1 MHMKDTRSELQ
12 QQARSR
18 RTITKGAVALA
29 VILVAAIL
37 CAFTLTQPGLPTRTF
52 ADDGTSTVAANDG
65 TAAQALP
72 SASTVSGTDFLA
84 ALDAYVATN
93 PAADEGD
100 YVEIDGN
107 TPSFTVDDA
116 TTDAFQSFSQLDW
129 LGRCGTAYACLGP
142 ETLPTDV
149 RGDISEIHPSG
160 WVQNFYD
167 FIEGESLYN
176 RSHLIA
182 HCLSGQNAN
191 ERNLITG
198 TRHLNAD
205 AMEPIEAMVLDY
217 IERTSNHVLYRVTPV
232 FERDELVARGVQIE
246 ALSMEDGGQGVSL
259 NVFLR
264 NIQPGVAIDYA
275 TGDNWAD
282 ETATNGSW
290 ADGTAAAGSWG
301 AGTGSTAAGGW
312 GTGSTAAGG
321 WGTPTAIAGASTLSP
336 ISIAAASDQA
346 ASSSSDTPATV
357 TYVVNKNTG
366 KFHYPS
372 CSSVSKIKAKNR
384 MDSDQT
390 RDELIAQGYVPCKN
404 CNP

>member
-1 MHMKDTRSELQ
+1 MHMTVTESESQQSTRGS
-12 QQARSR
+12 RS
-18 RTITKGAVALA
+18 IINGMAAFAVTF
-29 VILVAAIL
+29 VAAIL
-37 CAFTLTQPGLPTRTF
+37 FTFALAQPGISARAF
-52 ADDGTSTVAANDG
+52 ADDGAAATAATTG
-65 TAAQALP
+65 EETAAQALP

-84 ALDAYVATN
+84 ALDAYVAAN
-93 PAADEGD
+93 PATDAGD
-100 YVEIDGN
+100 YVEIDDN

-149 RGDISEIHPSG
+149 RGDISEVHPTG

-167 FIEGESLYN
+167 FIDGESLYN

-232 FERDELVARGVQIE
+232 FGGDELVARGVQIE

-301 AGTGSTAAGGW
+301 A

>member
-1 MHMKDTRSELQ
+1 MHMKDTRGEFQ
-12 QQARSR
+12 QQA
-18 RTITKGAVALA
+18 KGGCSIAKGVAALA
-29 VILVAAIL
+29 VTAIL
-37 CAFTLTQPGLPTRTF
+37 FAFTFAQPGLPTRTF
-52 ADDGTSTVAANDG
+52 ADDGTSAAA
-65 TAAQALP
+65 TASQGASASALP
-72 SASTVSGTDFLA
+72 SASTVSGTDFFT
-84 ALDAYVATN
+84 ALDAYVASN

-100 YVEIDGN
+100 YVEIDNN

-116 TTDAFQSFSQLDW
+116 TTDAFQSFSPLDW

-182 HCLSGQNAN
+182 HCLSGQDAN

-198 TRHLNAD
+198 TRHFNAD
-205 AMEPIEAMVLDY
+205 VMEPIEAMVLDY
-217 IERTSNHVLYRVTPV
+217 IERTGNHVLYRVTPV
-232 FERDELVARGVQIE
+232 FEGDELVARGVQIE

-275 TGDNWAD
+275 TGNNWAD
-282 ETATNGSW
+282 ETAT
-290 ADGTAAAGSWG
+290 
-301 AGTGSTAAGGW
+301 AGGW
-312 GTGSTAAGG
+312 S
-321 WGTPTAIAGASTLSP
+321 AS
-336 ISIAAASDQA
+336 A
-346 ASSSSDTPATV
+346 ASSSLSTSATAGAAPLAPISAAATTSQADDASTGTPVTV

-372 CSSVSKIKAKNR
+372 CSSVPKIKAKNR
-384 MDSDQT
+384 MDSNQT
-390 RDELIAQGYVPCKN
+390 RDELIAQGYIPCKN

>member
-1 MHMKDTRSELQ
+1 MHMKDTRSDLQ
-12 QQARSR
+12 QQARGR
-18 RTITKGAVALA
+18 RSITKGAVALA

-52 ADDGTSTVAANDG
+52 ADDGTSTAAANDG
-65 TAAQALP
+65 TAAHALP
-72 SASTVSGTDFLA
+72 SASTVSGTDFLT
-84 ALDAYVATN
+84 ALDAYVAAN
-93 PAADEGD
+93 PTADEGD
-100 YVEIDGN
+100 YVEIDDN

-116 TTDAFQSFSQLDW
+116 TTDAFQSYSQLDW

-182 HCLSGQNAN
+182 HCLSGQDAN

-198 TRHLNAD
+198 TRHFNAD
-205 AMEPIEAMVLDY
+205 VMEPIEAMVLDY
-217 IERTSNHVLYRVTPV
+217 IERTGNHVLYRVTPV
-232 FERDELVARGVQIE
+232 FEDDELVARGVQIE

-275 TGDNWAD
+275 TGNNWAD
-282 ETATNGSW
+282 EAATADSW
-290 ADGTAAAGSWG
+290 STSAATSNLSASASAGTAPLA
-301 AGTGSTAAGGW
+301 
-312 GTGSTAAGG
+312 
-321 WGTPTAIAGASTLSP
+321 P
-336 ISIAAASDQA
+336 ISAAATTSQA
-346 ASSSSDTPATV
+346 DDTSTDTPATV

>member
-1 MHMKDTRSELQ
+1 MHTNVTESESRQYARNSRSIISGP
-12 QQARSR
+12 AAF
-18 RTITKGAVALA
+18 AVTFVAAVLFTFALA
-29 VILVAAIL
+29 
-37 CAFTLTQPGLPTRTF
+37 QPGLSARAF
-52 ADDGTSTVAANDG
+52 ADDGTAATTTVGEGAAAG
-65 TAAQALP
+65 TLP
-72 SASTVSGTDFLA
+72 SASTVSGTDFLT
-84 ALDAYVATN
+84 ALDAYVAAN
-93 PAADEGD
+93 PTADEGD
-100 YVEIDGN
+100 YVEIDDN
-107 TPSFTVDDA
+107 TPSFTVDDV
-116 TTDAFQSFSQLDW
+116 TTDAFQSYSQLDW

-149 RGDISEIHPSG
+149 RGDISEVHPSG

-167 FIEGESLYN
+167 FIDGESLYN

-198 TRHLNAD
+198 TRHFNAD
-205 AMEPIEAMVLDY
+205 IMEPIEAMALDY
-217 IERTSNHVLYRVTPV
+217 IEQTGNHVLYRVTPV
-232 FERDELVARGVQIE
+232 FKGDELVARGVQIE

-282 ETATNGSW
+282 ETAT
-290 ADGTAAAGSWG
+290 AGSWS
-301 AGTGSTAAGGW
+301 ASAATSSLSTSAAAVAAAPAPISTAA
-312 GTGSTAAGG
+312 TTNQADDTST
-321 WGTPTAIAGASTLSP
+321 
-336 ISIAAASDQA
+336 
-346 ASSSSDTPATV
+346 DTPATV

-372 CSSVSKIKAKNR
+372 CSSVPKIRAKNR
-384 MDSDQT
+384 MDSNQT

>member
-1 MHMKDTRSELQ
+1 MHMKDTRGEFQ
-12 QQARSR
+12 QQA
-18 RTITKGAVALA
+18 KGGCSIAKGVAALA
-29 VILVAAIL
+29 VILVTAIL
-37 CAFTLTQPGLPTRTF
+37 FAFTFAQPGLPTRTF
-52 ADDGTSTVAANDG
+52 ADDGTSAAAANDG
-65 TAAQALP
+65 TAAQTLP

-84 ALDAYVATN
+84 ALDAYVAAN

-107 TPSFTVDDA
+107 TPSFTADDA

-129 LGRCGTAYACLGP
+129 LGRCGTAYACLGS

-182 HCLSGQNAN
+182 HCLSGQDAN
-191 ERNLITG
+191 EQNLITG
-198 TRHLNAD
+198 TRHFNAD
-205 AMEPIEAMVLDY
+205 VMEPIEAMVLDY
-217 IERTSNHVLYRVTPV
+217 IERTGNHVLYRVTPV
-232 FERDELVARGVQIE
+232 FEGDELVARGVQME

-275 TGDNWAD
+275 TGNNWAD
-282 ETATNGSW
+282 ETAT
-290 ADGTAAAGSWG
+290 AGSWSSSATSSGLSASASTG
-301 AGTGSTAAGGW
+301 AAPLAPISAAATTSQADDAST
-312 GTGSTAAGG
+312 
-321 WGTPTAIAGASTLSP
+321 GTPT
-336 ISIAAASDQA
+336 
-346 ASSSSDTPATV
+346 TV

-372 CSSVSKIKAKNR
+372 CSSVPKIKAKNR
-384 MDSDQT
+384 MDSNQT

>member
-1 MHMKDTRSELQ
+1 MKDLQ
-12 QQARSR
+12 NNSSAQATHAHS
-18 RTITKGAVALA
+18 TASGLAALA
-29 VILVAAIL
+29 AALVAIVLAVF
-37 CAFTLTQPGLPTRTF
+37 AVSQPGVPTRAC
-52 ADDGTSTVAANDG
+52 ADTTASVSEAA
-65 TAAQALP
+65 TAQALP

-84 ALDAYVATN
+84 ALDAYVAAN
-93 PAADEGD
+93 PATDSGD
-100 YVEIDGN
+100 YVEIDNN
-107 TPSFTVDDA
+107 TPSFTTDDA
-116 TTDAFQSFSQLDW
+116 TTEAFQSFSQLDR

-142 ETLPTDV
+142 ETLPTDA
-149 RGDISEIHPSG
+149 RGDISEVHPSG

-167 FIEGESLYN
+167 FIEDESLYN

-198 TRHLNAD
+198 TRHFNAD
-205 AMEPIEAMVLDY
+205 VMEPIEAMVLNY
-217 IERTSNHVLYRVTPV
+217 IEQTGSHVLYRVTPV
-232 FERDELVARGVQIE
+232 FEGDELVARGVQIE

-275 TGDNWAD
+275 TGN
-282 ETATNGSW
+282 NW
-290 ADGTAAAGSWG
+290 ADGTAATGSRN
-301 AGTGSTAAGGW
+301 ASTAAVGW
-312 GTGSTAAGG
+312 STGSA
-321 WGTPTAIAGASTLSP
+321 PAGAAPLAP
-336 ISIAAASDQA
+336 ISAAVASDGGADNA
-346 ASSSSDTPATV
+346 ADTPSTV

-372 CSSVSKIKAKNR
+372 CSSVPKIKAKNR

>member
-1 MHMKDTRSELQ
+1 MHMNVTESESQQHERDSRSIMNGL
-12 QQARSR
+12 AAF
-18 RTITKGAVALA
+18 AVALA
-29 VILVAAIL
+29 AAIL
-37 CAFTLTQPGLPTRTF
+37 FAFAVAQPSLPARAF
-52 ADDGTSTVAANDG
+52 ADDGAAT
-65 TAAQALP
+65 TATTGEGAAAETLP
-72 SASTVSGTDFLA
+72 SASTVSGADFLA
-84 ALDAYVATN
+84 ALDAYIAAN
-93 PAADEGD
+93 PATDAGD

-116 TTDAFQSFSQLDW
+116 TTDAFQSFSPLDW

-149 RGDISEIHPSG
+149 RCDISEIHPSG

-182 HCLSGQNAN
+182 HCLSGQDAN
-191 ERNLITG
+191 EQNLITG
-198 TRHLNAD
+198 TRHFNAD
-205 AMEPIEAMVLDY
+205 VMEPIEAMVLDY
-217 IERTSNHVLYRVTPV
+217 IERTGNHVLYRVTPV
-232 FERDELVARGVQIE
+232 FEGDELVARGVQIE

-275 TGDNWAD
+275 TGNNWAD
-282 ETATNGSW
+282 EAATADSW
-290 ADGTAAAGSWG
+290 STSAATSNLSASASAGTAPLAPI
-301 AGTGSTAAGGW
+301 STAA
-312 GTGSTAAGG
+312 TTNQADD
-321 WGTPTAIAGASTLSP
+321 AST
-336 ISIAAASDQA
+336 
-346 ASSSSDTPATV
+346 DTPAAV

-372 CSSVSKIKAKNR
+372 CSSVPKIKAKNR
-384 MDSDQT
+384 MDSNQT

>member
-12 QQARSR
+12 QQARGR
-18 RTITKGAVALA
+18 RSITKGAVALA
-29 VILVAAIL
+29 VILAAAIL
-37 CAFTLTQPGLPTRTF
+37 FAFALAQPGLPTRTF
-52 ADDGTSTVAANDG
+52 ADDGTSTVAANNG
-65 TAAQALP
+65 TVAQALP

-100 YVEIDGN
+100 YVEIDDN

-116 TTDAFQSFSQLDW
+116 TTDAFQSFSPLDW

-142 ETLPTDV
+142 ETLPTDA

-167 FIEGESLYN
+167 FIEDESLYN

-182 HCLSGQNAN
+182 HCLSGQDAN
-191 ERNLITG
+191 EQNLITG
-198 TRHLNAD
+198 TRHFNAD
-205 AMEPIEAMVLDY
+205 VMEPIEAMVLDY
-217 IERTSNHVLYRVTPV
+217 IERTGNHVLYRVTPV
-232 FERDELVARGVQIE
+232 FEGDELVARGVQIE

-275 TGDNWAD
+275 TGNNWAD
-282 ETATNGSW
+282 EAATADSW
-290 ADGTAAAGSWG
+290 STSAATSNLSASASAGTAPLA
-301 AGTGSTAAGGW
+301 
-312 GTGSTAAGG
+312 
-321 WGTPTAIAGASTLSP
+321 P
-336 ISIAAASDQA
+336 ISAAATTSQA
-346 ASSSSDTPATV
+346 DDTSTDTPATV

-372 CSSVSKIKAKNR
+372 CSSVPKIKAKNR
-384 MDSDQT
+384 MDSNQT

>member
-1 MHMKDTRSELQ
+1 MHMKVTESESQQSTRGS
-12 QQARSR
+12 RS
-18 RTITKGAVALA
+18 IINGPAAFAVTF
-29 VILVAAIL
+29 VAAIL
-37 CAFTLTQPGLPTRTF
+37 LAFALAQPSLPARAF
-52 ADDGTSTVAANDG
+52 ADDEATAATTGEEVAAG
-65 TAAQALP
+65 TLP
-72 SASTVSGTDFLA
+72 SASTVSGADFLT
-84 ALDAYVATN
+84 ALDAYVAAN
-93 PAADEGD
+93 PAADAGD

-116 TTDAFQSFSQLDW
+116 TTDAFQSFSQLDR

-142 ETLPTDV
+142 ETLPTDA
-149 RGDISEIHPSG
+149 RGDISEIRPSG

-198 TRHLNAD
+198 TRHFNAD
-205 AMEPIEAMVLDY
+205 VMEPIEAMVLDY
-217 IERTSNHVLYRVTPV
+217 IEQTGNHVLYRVTPV
-232 FERDELVARGVQIE
+232 FEGDELVARGVQIE

-282 ETATNGSW
+282 ETAT
-290 ADGTAAAGSWG
+290 AGSWS
-301 AGTGSTAAGGW
+301 ASAATSSLSTSAAAVAAAPAPISTAA
-312 GTGSTAAGG
+312 TTNQADDTST
-321 WGTPTAIAGASTLSP
+321 
-336 ISIAAASDQA
+336 
-346 ASSSSDTPATV
+346 DTPATV

-372 CSSVSKIKAKNR
+372 CPSVSKIKAKNR

>member
-1 MHMKDTRSELQ
+1 MHMKVTESKSQ
-12 QQARSR
+12 QPARARCSIINGP
-18 RTITKGAVALA
+18 TAYVVAFVVAILFAFALA
-29 VILVAAIL
+29 
-37 CAFTLTQPGLPTRTF
+37 QPGLPTRTF
-52 ADDGTSTVAANDG
+52 ADDGTSAAA
-65 TAAQALP
+65 TASQGADADTLP

-84 ALDAYVATN
+84 ALDVYVASN

-100 YVEIDGN
+100 YVEIDDN
-107 TPSFTVDDA
+107 VPSFTVDDA

-142 ETLPTDV
+142 ETLPTDA

-182 HCLSGQNAN
+182 HCLSGQDAN
-191 ERNLITG
+191 EQNLITG
-198 TRHLNAD
+198 TRHFNAD
-205 AMEPIEAMVLDY
+205 VMEPIEAMVLNY
-217 IERTSNHVLYRVTPV
+217 IEQTGNHVLYRVTPV
-232 FERDELVARGVQIE
+232 FEGNELVARGVQME

-275 TGDNWAD
+275 TGNNWAD
-282 ETATNGSW
+282 ESATAGSRSSS
-290 ADGTAAAGSWG
+290 ATSSGLSVSAAAG
-301 AGTGSTAAGGW
+301 AAPLAPI
-312 GTGSTAAGG
+312 SAAA
-321 WGTPTAIAGASTLSP
+321 TTSQADDAST
-336 ISIAAASDQA
+336 
-346 ASSSSDTPATV
+346 DTPATV

-372 CSSVSKIKAKNR
+372 CSSVPKIKAKNR
-384 MDSDQT
+384 MDSNQT

>member
-1 MHMKDTRSELQ
+1 MTVTESESQ
-12 QQARSR
+12 QSERGSR
-18 RTITKGAVALA
+18 PITNGAIALA
-29 VILVAAIL
+29 IILVAAIL
-37 CAFTLTQPGLPTRTF
+37 VTFAFAQSSLSAKTF
-52 ADDGTSTVAANDG
+52 ADDETAVAATSVSEKT
-65 TAAQALP
+65 TAPTPP
-72 SASTVSGTDFLA
+72 SASTVSGADFLA
-84 ALDAYVATN
+84 ALDAYVAAN
-93 PAADEGD
+93 PTADEGD

-116 TTDAFQSFSQLDW
+116 TTDAFQSFSRLDW
-129 LGRCGTAYACLGP
+129 LGRCGTAYACLGL

-182 HCLSGQNAN
+182 HCLSGQDAN

-198 TRHLNAD
+198 TRHFNAD
-205 AMEPIEAMVLDY
+205 VMEPIEAMVLNY
-217 IERTSNHVLYRVTPV
+217 IEQTGNHVLYRVTPV
-232 FERDELVARGVQIE
+232 FEGDELVARGVQIE

-275 TGDNWAD
+275 TGNNWAD
-282 ETATNGSW
+282 EAATGS
-290 ADGTAAAGSWG
+290 GL
-301 AGTGSTAAGGW
+301 GTGSTAAGGW
-312 GTGSTAAGG
+312 SATA
-321 WGTPTAIAGASTLSP
+321 TVGASTLSP

-346 ASSSSDTPATV
+346 VTSSNDTPATV

-372 CSSVSKIKAKNR
+372 CSSVPKIKAKNR
-384 MDSDQT
+384 MDSNQT

>member
-1 MHMKDTRSELQ
+1 MHMKDTRSDLQ
-12 QQARSR
+12 QQARGR
-18 RTITKGAVALA
+18 RSITKGAVALA

-52 ADDGTSTVAANDG
+52 ADDGTSTAAANDG
-65 TAAQALP
+65 TAAHALP
-72 SASTVSGTDFLA
+72 SASTVSGTDFLT
-84 ALDAYVATN
+84 ALDAYVAAN
-93 PAADEGD
+93 PTADEGD
-100 YVEIDGN
+100 YVDIDDN

-116 TTDAFQSFSQLDW
+116 TTDAFQSYSQLDW

-182 HCLSGQNAN
+182 HCLSGQDAN
-191 ERNLITG
+191 EQNLITG
-198 TRHLNAD
+198 TRHFNAD
-205 AMEPIEAMVLDY
+205 VMEPIEAMVLDY
-217 IERTSNHVLYRVTPV
+217 IERTGNHVLYRVTPV
-232 FERDELVARGVQIE
+232 FEDDELVARGVQIE

-275 TGDNWAD
+275 TGNNWAD
-282 ETATNGSW
+282 EAATADSW
-290 ADGTAAAGSWG
+290 STSAATSNLSASASAGTAPLA
-301 AGTGSTAAGGW
+301 
-312 GTGSTAAGG
+312 
-321 WGTPTAIAGASTLSP
+321 P
-336 ISIAAASDQA
+336 ISAAATTSQA
-346 ASSSSDTPATV
+346 DDTSTDTPATV

-372 CSSVSKIKAKNR
+372 CSSVPKIKAKNR
-384 MDSDQT
+384 MDSNQT

>member
-1 MHMKDTRSELQ
+1 MHMKVTESESQQSTRGS
-12 QQARSR
+12 RS
-18 RTITKGAVALA
+18 IINGPAAFAVTF
-29 VILVAAIL
+29 VAAIL
-37 CAFTLTQPGLPTRTF
+37 FTLALAQPSLPARAF
-52 ADDGTSTVAANDG
+52 VDDEA
-65 TAAQALP
+65 TAATTSEEAVAGALP
-72 SASTVSGTDFLA
+72 SASTVSGADFLA
-84 ALDAYVATN
+84 ALDAYVAAN
-93 PAADEGD
+93 PATDAGD

-107 TPSFTVDDA
+107 TPSFTADDA

-149 RGDISEIHPSG
+149 RGDISEVHPTG

-167 FIEGESLYN
+167 FIDGESLYN

-198 TRHLNAD
+198 TRHFNAD
-205 AMEPIEAMVLDY
+205 VMEPIESMVLNY
-217 IERTSNHVLYRVTPV
+217 IEQTGNHVLYLVTPV
-232 FERDELVARGVQIE
+232 FEGNELVARGVQIE

>member
-1 MHMKDTRSELQ
+1 MHMTVTESESQ
-12 QQARSR
+12 QSERGSR
-18 RTITKGAVALA
+18 PITNGAIALA
-29 VILVAAIL
+29 IILVAAIL
-37 CAFTLTQPGLPTRTF
+37 VTFAFAQSSLSAKTF
-52 ADDGTSTVAANDG
+52 ADDGTAVAATSVSEKT
-65 TAAQALP
+65 TAPTPP

-84 ALDAYVATN
+84 ALDAYVAAN
-93 PAADEGD
+93 PTVDEGD
-100 YVEIDGN
+100 YVEIDNN

-116 TTDAFQSFSQLDW
+116 TTDAFQSFSRLDW

-142 ETLPTDV
+142 ETLPTDM

-182 HCLSGQNAN
+182 HCLSGQDAN

-198 TRHLNAD
+198 TRHFNAD
-205 AMEPIEAMVLDY
+205 VMEPIEAMVLDY
-217 IERTSNHVLYRVTPV
+217 IERTGNHVLYRVTPV
-232 FERDELVARGVQIE
+232 FEGDELVARGVQME

-275 TGDNWAD
+275 TGNNWAD
-282 ETATNGSW
+282 EAATAGSW
-290 ADGTAAAGSWG
+290 SASAATSSPSTSAAAG
-301 AGTGSTAAGGW
+301 AAPLA
-312 GTGSTAAGG
+312 TISAAA
-321 WGTPTAIAGASTLSP
+321 TTSQADDAST
-336 ISIAAASDQA
+336 
-346 ASSSSDTPATV
+346 DTPATV

-372 CSSVSKIKAKNR
+372 CSSVPKIKAKNR
-384 MDSDQT
+384 MDSNQT

>member
-1 MHMKDTRSELQ
+1 MLMKDRTSESHPQ
-12 QQARSR
+12 AKDARS
-18 RTITKGAVALA
+18 IPGGAKA
-29 VILVAAIL
+29 LVAAL
-37 CAFTLTQPGLPTRTF
+37 VAAVLVAFAFAQTYLSARIF
-52 ADDGTSTVAANDG
+52 ADDGTSAAATASQGAAAN
-65 TAAQALP
+65 TLP
-72 SASTVSGTDFLA
+72 SASTVSGTDFLT
-84 ALDAYVATN
+84 ALDAYVAAN
-93 PAADEGD
+93 PTVDEGD

-116 TTDAFQSFSQLDW
+116 TTDAFQSFSQLDR

-182 HCLSGQNAN
+182 HCLSGQDAN

-198 TRHLNAD
+198 TRHFNAD
-205 AMEPIEAMVLDY
+205 VMEPIEAMVLDY
-217 IERTSNHVLYRVTPV
+217 IERTGNHVLYRVTPV
-232 FERDELVARGVQIE
+232 FEGDELVARGVQIE

-275 TGDNWAD
+275 TGNNWAD
-282 ETATNGSW
+282 EAAT
-290 ADGTAAAGSWG
+290 AGSWS
-301 AGTGSTAAGGW
+301 ASAA
-312 GTGSTAAGG
+312 T
-321 WGTPTAIAGASTLSP
+321 
-336 ISIAAASDQA
+336 
-346 ASSSSDTPATV
+346 SSSSTSASAGAAPLAHISAAATTSQADEASTDTPATV

-372 CSSVSKIKAKNR
+372 CSSVPKIKAKNR

>member
-1 MHMKDTRSELQ
+1 MKDLQ
-12 QQARSR
+12 NNSSAQATHAHS
-18 RTITKGAVALA
+18 TASGLTALA
-29 VILVAAIL
+29 AALVAIVLAVF
-37 CAFTLTQPGLPTRTF
+37 AVSQPSIPTRVCAGATAS
-52 ADDGTSTVAANDG
+52 ADEAT
-65 TAAQALP
+65 TAQVLP
-72 SASTVSGTDFLA
+72 SASTASGTDFLV
-84 ALDAYVATN
+84 ALDAYVAAN
-93 PAADEGD
+93 PTADEGD
-100 YVEIDGN
+100 YVEIDNN
-107 TPSFTVDDA
+107 TPSFTTDDA
-116 TTDAFQSFSQLDW
+116 TTEAFQSFSQLDR

-142 ETLPTDV
+142 ETLPTDA

-167 FIEGESLYN
+167 FIEDESLYN

-198 TRHLNAD
+198 TRHFNAD
-205 AMEPIEAMVLDY
+205 VMEPIEAMVLNY
-217 IERTSNHVLYRVTPV
+217 IEQTGNHVLYRVTPV
-232 FERDELVARGVQIE
+232 FKGDELVARGVQIE

-282 ETATNGSW
+282 GTATTDSW
-290 ADGTAAAGSWG
+290 NASTTAVGWS
-301 AGTGSTAAGGW
+301 TGSAPAGG
-312 GTGSTAAGG
+312 APLA
-321 WGTPTAIAGASTLSP
+321 P
-336 ISIAAASDQA
+336 ISAAVASDEGANDA
-346 ASSSSDTPATV
+346 ADTPSTV
-357 TYVVNKNTG
+357 TYVVNKNTD

-372 CSSVSKIKAKNR
+372 CSSVPKIKAKNR
-384 MDSDQT
+384 MDSDKT

>member
-1 MHMKDTRSELQ
+1 MHMKDTRGEFQ
-12 QQARSR
+12 QQA
-18 RTITKGAVALA
+18 KGGCSIAKGVAALA
-29 VILVAAIL
+29 VILVTAIL
-37 CAFTLTQPGLPTRTF
+37 FAFTFAQPGLPTRTF
-52 ADDGTSTVAANDG
+52 ADDGTSAAA
-65 TAAQALP
+65 TASQGASASALP
-72 SASTVSGTDFLA
+72 SASTVSGTDFFT
-84 ALDAYVATN
+84 ALGAYVASN

-100 YVEIDGN
+100 YVEIDNN

-116 TTDAFQSFSQLDW
+116 TTDAFQSFSPLDW

-149 RGDISEIHPSG
+149 RGEISEIHPSG

-182 HCLSGQNAN
+182 HCLSGQDAN
-191 ERNLITG
+191 EQNLITG
-198 TRHLNAD
+198 TRHFNAD
-205 AMEPIEAMVLDY
+205 VMEPIEAMVLDY
-217 IERTSNHVLYRVTPV
+217 IERTGNHVLYRVTPV
-232 FERDELVARGVQIE
+232 FEGDELVARGVQIE

-275 TGDNWAD
+275 TGNNWAD
-282 ETATNGSW
+282 EAATAGSW
-290 ADGTAAAGSWG
+290 SAPASTSSPSTSAAAGAVPLAPIS
-301 AGTGSTAAGGW
+301 AAA
-312 GTGSTAAGG
+312 TTSQADD
-321 WGTPTAIAGASTLSP
+321 ASTG
-336 ISIAAASDQA
+336 
-346 ASSSSDTPATV
+346 TPATV

-372 CSSVSKIKAKNR
+372 CSSVPKIKAKNR

>member
-12 QQARSR
+12 QQARGR
-18 RTITKGAVALA
+18 RSITKGAVALA
-29 VILVAAIL
+29 VILAAAIL
-37 CAFTLTQPGLPTRTF
+37 FAFALAQPGLPTRTF
-52 ADDGTSTVAANDG
+52 ADDGTSTVAANNG
-65 TAAQALP
+65 TVAQALP

-116 TTDAFQSFSQLDW
+116 TTDAFQSFSQLDR

-142 ETLPTDV
+142 ETLPTDA

-176 RSHLIA
+176 RSHLIT
-182 HCLSGQNAN
+182 HCLSGQDAN
-191 ERNLITG
+191 EQNLITG
-198 TRHLNAD
+198 TRHFNAD
-205 AMEPIEAMVLDY
+205 VMEPIEAMVLDY
-217 IERTSNHVLYRVTPV
+217 IERTGNHVLYRVTPV
-232 FERDELVARGVQIE
+232 FEGDELVARGVQIE

-275 TGDNWAD
+275 TGNNWAD
-282 ETATNGSW
+282 EAATADSW
-290 ADGTAAAGSWG
+290 STSAATSNLSASASAGTAPLA
-301 AGTGSTAAGGW
+301 
-312 GTGSTAAGG
+312 
-321 WGTPTAIAGASTLSP
+321 P
-336 ISIAAASDQA
+336 ISAAATTSQA
-346 ASSSSDTPATV
+346 DDTSTDTPATV

-372 CSSVSKIKAKNR
+372 CSSVPKIKAKNR
-384 MDSDQT
+384 MDSNQT

>member
-1 MHMKDTRSELQ
+1 MHMKVTENESQQSARGSRS
-12 QQARSR
+12 
-18 RTITKGAVALA
+18 IMKGMIALA
-29 VILVAAIL
+29 VILVAAVLFI
-37 CAFTLTQPGLPTRTF
+37 FTLARPGLSTRIF
-52 ADDGTSTVAANDG
+52 ADDETSAAT
-65 TAAQALP
+65 TASQGADASALP
-72 SASTVSGTDFLA
+72 SASTVSGTDFLV
-84 ALDAYVATN
+84 ALDAYVAAN
-93 PAADEGD
+93 PTADEGD
-100 YVEIDGN
+100 YVEINGN
-107 TPSFTVDDA
+107 TPSFTADGA
-116 TTDAFQSFSQLDW
+116 TTEAFQSFSQLDR

-142 ETLPTDV
+142 ETLPTDA

-167 FIEGESLYN
+167 FIEDESLYN

-198 TRHLNAD
+198 TRHFNAD
-205 AMEPIEAMVLDY
+205 VMEPIEAMVLNY
-217 IERTSNHVLYRVTPV
+217 IEQTGNHVLYRVTPV
-232 FERDELVARGVQIE
+232 FKGDELVARGVQIE

-264 NIQPGVAIDYA
+264 NIQPGVTIDYA

-282 ETATNGSW
+282 EAATDSGL
-290 ADGTAAAGSWG
+290 
-301 AGTGSTAAGGW
+301 GTGSTAADSRNASAAAGAAA
-312 GTGSTAAGG
+312 TGLSMPTAADAAAL
-321 WGTPTAIAGASTLSP
+321 PAISAASTD
-336 ISIAAASDQA
+336 DQSA
-346 ASSSSDTPATV
+346 DSQTDTPSTV

-372 CSSVSKIKAKNR
+372 CSSVPKIKAKNR

>member
-1 MHMKDTRSELQ
+1 MRIEDSENESYMQAKDTHS
-12 QQARSR
+12 
-18 RTITKGAVALA
+18 ITHGLAAFAVTLA
-29 VILVAAIL
+29 AAIL
-37 CAFTLTQPGLPTRTF
+37 FAFAVAQPSLPAKAF
-52 ADDGTSTVAANDG
+52 ADIE
-65 TAAQALP
+65 TAATTATTGEGAAAETLP
-72 SASTVSGTDFLA
+72 SASTLSGADFLA
-84 ALDAYVATN
+84 ALDTYVAAN
-93 PAADEGD
+93 PSADAGD

-107 TPSFTVDDA
+107 TPSFTAEDA

-142 ETLPTDV
+142 ETLPTDA
-149 RGDISEIHPSG
+149 RGGISEVHPSG

-167 FIEGESLYN
+167 FIDGESLYN

-198 TRHLNAD
+198 TRHFNAD
-205 AMEPIEAMVLDY
+205 VMEPIEAMVLDY
-217 IERTSNHVLYRVTPV
+217 IEQTSNHVLYRVTPV
-232 FERDELVARGVQIE
+232 FEGGELVARGVQIE

-282 ETATNGSW
+282 ETAT
-290 ADGTAAAGSWG
+290 AGSWS
-301 AGTGSTAAGGW
+301 ASAATSSLSTSAAAVAAAPAPISTAA
-312 GTGSTAAGG
+312 TTNQADDTST
-321 WGTPTAIAGASTLSP
+321 
-336 ISIAAASDQA
+336 
-346 ASSSSDTPATV
+346 DTPATV

-372 CSSVSKIKAKNR
+372 CSSVPKIKAKNR
-384 MDSDQT
+384 MDSNQT

>member
-1 MHMKDTRSELQ
+1 MKDLRNDSSA
-12 QQARSR
+12 QARRARS
-18 RTITKGAVALA
+18 TTGGLAALA
-29 VILVAAIL
+29 AALVAIVFAVFSI
-37 CAFTLTQPGLPTRTF
+37 AQPGMPTGECT
-52 ADDGTSTVAANDG
+52 GTTASANDG
-65 TAAQALP
+65 TAAQTLP

-84 ALDAYVATN
+84 ALDGYVAAN
-93 PAADEGD
+93 PMADEGD

-107 TPSFTVDDA
+107 IPSFTVDDA
-116 TTDAFQSFSQLDW
+116 TTDAFQSFSPLDW

-160 WVQNFYD
+160 WAQNFYD

-182 HCLSGQNAN
+182 HCLSGQDAN
-191 ERNLITG
+191 EQNLITG
-198 TRHLNAD
+198 TRHFNAD
-205 AMEPIEAMVLDY
+205 VMEPIEAMVLDY
-217 IERTSNHVLYRVTPV
+217 IERTGNHVLYRVTPV
-232 FERDELVARGVQIE
+232 FEGDELVARGVQME

-275 TGDNWAD
+275 TGNNWAD
-282 ETATNGSW
+282 EAAT
-290 ADGTAAAGSWG
+290 AGSWS
-301 AGTGSTAAGGW
+301 APASTSSP
-312 GTGSTAAGG
+312 STSA
-321 WGTPTAIAGASTLSP
+321 TAGAAPLAP
-336 ISIAAASDQA
+336 ISAAATTSQA
-346 ASSSSDTPATV
+346 DDASTDTPATV

-372 CSSVSKIKAKNR
+372 CSSVPKIKAKNR
-384 MDSDQT
+384 MDSNQT

>member
-1 MHMKDTRSELQ
+1 MHMTVTENESQQSE
-12 QQARSR
+12 RGSR
-18 RTITKGAVALA
+18 PITNGAIALA
-29 VILVAAIL
+29 IILVAAFL
-37 CAFTLTQPGLPTRTF
+37 VAFAFAQPSLSAKAF
-52 ADDGTSTVAANDG
+52 ADDGTAVAATSVSEET
-65 TAAQALP
+65 TAPALP

-84 ALDAYVATN
+84 ALDAYVAAN
-93 PAADEGD
+93 PMADAGD

-116 TTDAFQSFSQLDW
+116 TTDAFQSFSQLDR

-182 HCLSGQNAN
+182 HCLSGQDAN
-191 ERNLITG
+191 EQNLITG
-198 TRHLNAD
+198 THHFNAD
-205 AMEPIEAMVLDY
+205 VMEPIEAMVLNY
-217 IERTSNHVLYRVTPV
+217 IEQTGNHVLYRVTPV
-232 FERDELVARGVQIE
+232 FEGDELVARGVQIE

-275 TGDNWAD
+275 TGNNWAD
-282 ETATNGSW
+282 EAATAGSW
-290 ADGTAAAGSWG
+290 SASATASGWNTGSAAAG
-301 AGTGSTAAGGW
+301 AAPLVPI
-312 GTGSTAAGG
+312 SAAA
-321 WGTPTAIAGASTLSP
+321 TTSQADDAST
-336 ISIAAASDQA
+336 
-346 ASSSSDTPATV
+346 DTPATV

-372 CSSVSKIKAKNR
+372 CSSVPKIKAKNR
-384 MDSDQT
+384 MDSNQT

>member
-1 MHMKDTRSELQ
+1 MKDLRNDSSA
-12 QQARSR
+12 QARRARS
-18 RTITKGAVALA
+18 TTGGLAALA
-29 VILVAAIL
+29 AALVAIVFAVFSI
-37 CAFTLTQPGLPTRTF
+37 AQPGMPTGECTGTTAS
-52 ADDGTSTVAANDG
+52 ADEAT
-65 TAAQALP
+65 TAQTLP

-84 ALDAYVATN
+84 ALDAYVAAN
-93 PAADEGD
+93 PTADEGD
-100 YVEIDGN
+100 YVEIDDN

-149 RGDISEIHPSG
+149 RGDISEILPSG

-167 FIEGESLYN
+167 FIEGKSLYN

-182 HCLSGQNAN
+182 HCLSGQDAN

-198 TRHLNAD
+198 TRHFNAD
-205 AMEPIEAMVLDY
+205 VMEPIEAMVLDY
-217 IERTSNHVLYRVTPV
+217 IERTGNHVLYRVTPV
-232 FERDELVARGVQIE
+232 FEGDELVARGVQIE

-275 TGDNWAD
+275 TGNNWAD
-282 ETATNGSW
+282 EAAT
-290 ADGTAAAGSWG
+290 AGSWSASATASSPSTSTSTG
-301 AGTGSTAAGGW
+301 AAPLAPISAAATTSQADDAST
-312 GTGSTAAGG
+312 
-321 WGTPTAIAGASTLSP
+321 GTPT
-336 ISIAAASDQA
+336 
-346 ASSSSDTPATV
+346 TV

-372 CSSVSKIKAKNR
+372 CSSVPKIKAKNR
-384 MDSDQT
+384 MDSNQT

>member
-1 MHMKDTRSELQ
+1 MHMKVTESESQQSTRGS
-12 QQARSR
+12 RS
-18 RTITKGAVALA
+18 IINGPAAFAVTF
-29 VILVAAIL
+29 VAAIL
-37 CAFTLTQPGLPTRTF
+37 LAFALAQPSLPARAF
-52 ADDGTSTVAANDG
+52 ADDEATAATTGEEVAAG
-65 TAAQALP
+65 TLP
-72 SASTVSGTDFLA
+72 SASTVSGADFLT
-84 ALDAYVATN
+84 ALDAYVAAN
-93 PAADEGD
+93 PAADVGD

-107 TPSFTVDDA
+107 TPSFAADDA

-129 LGRCGTAYACLGP
+129 LGRCGAAYACLGP

-149 RGDISEIHPSG
+149 RGDISEVHPTG
-160 WVQNFYD
+160 WVQNFYG
-167 FIEGESLYN
+167 FIDGESLYN

-205 AMEPIEAMVLDY
+205 VMEPIEAMVLDY
-217 IERTSNHVLYRVTPV
+217 IEQTGNHVLYRVTPV
-232 FERDELVARGVQIE
+232 FEGDELVARGVQIE

-282 ETATNGSW
+282 EAATADSW
-290 ADGTAAAGSWG
+290 STSAATSNLSASASAGTAPLA
-301 AGTGSTAAGGW
+301 
-312 GTGSTAAGG
+312 
-321 WGTPTAIAGASTLSP
+321 P
-336 ISIAAASDQA
+336 ISAAATTSQA
-346 ASSSSDTPATV
+346 DDTSTDTPATV

-384 MDSDQT
+384 MDTDQT
-390 RDELIAQGYVPCKN
+390 RDELIAQGYAPCKN

>member
-1 MHMKDTRSELQ
+1 MHMKDTRSDLQ
-12 QQARSR
+12 QQARGR
-18 RTITKGAVALA
+18 RSITKGAVALA

-52 ADDGTSTVAANDG
+52 ADDGTSTAAANDG
-65 TAAQALP
+65 TAAHALP
-72 SASTVSGTDFLA
+72 SASTVSGTDFLT
-84 ALDAYVATN
+84 ALDAYVAAN
-93 PAADEGD
+93 PTADEGD
-100 YVEIDGN
+100 YVEIDDN

-116 TTDAFQSFSQLDW
+116 TTDAFQSYSQLDW

-182 HCLSGQNAN
+182 HCLSGQDAN

-198 TRHLNAD
+198 TRHFNAD
-205 AMEPIEAMVLDY
+205 VMEPIEAMVLDY
-217 IERTSNHVLYRVTPV
+217 IERTGNHVLYRVTPV
-232 FERDELVARGVQIE
+232 FEGDELVARGVQIE

-275 TGDNWAD
+275 TGNNWAD
-282 ETATNGSW
+282 EAATADSW
-290 ADGTAAAGSWG
+290 STSAATSNLSASASAGTAPLA
-301 AGTGSTAAGGW
+301 
-312 GTGSTAAGG
+312 
-321 WGTPTAIAGASTLSP
+321 P
-336 ISIAAASDQA
+336 ISAAATTSQA
-346 ASSSSDTPATV
+346 DDTSTDTPATV

-372 CSSVSKIKAKNR
+372 CSSVPKIKAKNR
-384 MDSDQT
+384 MDSNQT

>member
-1 MHMKDTRSELQ
+1 MRIEGSENESHLQVKGTHSITRGL
-12 QQARSR
+12 A
-18 RTITKGAVALA
+18 TFAFALA
-29 VILVAAIL
+29 AAIL
-37 CAFTLTQPGLPTRTF
+37 FTLTLAQPGMSVRAF
-52 ADDGTSTVAANDG
+52 ADDGAAATAATTGEEVAAG
-65 TAAQALP
+65 TLP
-72 SASTVSGTDFLA
+72 SASTVSGADFLT
-84 ALDAYVATN
+84 ALDAYVAAN
-93 PAADEGD
+93 PATDAGD

-107 TPSFTVDDA
+107 TPSFTAEDA

-149 RGDISEIHPSG
+149 RGDISEVHPSG

-198 TRHLNAD
+198 TRHFNAD
-205 AMEPIEAMVLDY
+205 VMEPIEAMVLNY
-217 IERTSNHVLYRVTPV
+217 IEQTGNHVLYRVTPV
-232 FERDELVARGVQIE
+232 FEGDELVARGVQIE

-290 ADGTAAAGSWG
+290 GAG
-301 AGTGSTAAGGW
+301 AGTGAAGGW
-312 GTGSTAAGG
+312 ST
-321 WGTPTAIAGASTLSP
+321 TTAMAGASTLSP
-336 ISIAAASDQA
+336 ISLAAASDQA
-346 ASSSSDTPATV
+346 ASEDSSSDTPATV

-390 RDELIAQGYVPCKN
+390 RDELIAQGYAPCKN

>member
-1 MHMKDTRSELQ
+1 MHMKVTESKSQ
-12 QQARSR
+12 QPARARCSIINGP
-18 RTITKGAVALA
+18 TAYVVAF
-29 VILVAAIL
+29 VAAIL
-37 CAFTLTQPGLPTRTF
+37 FAFALAQPGLPTRTF
-52 ADDGTSTVAANDG
+52 ADDGTSAAA
-65 TAAQALP
+65 TASQGASASTLP

-84 ALDAYVATN
+84 ALDAYVAAN
-93 PAADEGD
+93 PTADEGD

-107 TPSFTVDDA
+107 TPSFTADDA

-182 HCLSGQNAN
+182 HCLSGQDAN

-198 TRHLNAD
+198 TRHFNAD
-205 AMEPIEAMVLDY
+205 VMEPIEAMVLDY
-217 IERTSNHVLYRVTPV
+217 IERTGNHVLYRVTPV
-232 FERDELVARGVQIE
+232 FEGDELVARGVQLE

-275 TGDNWAD
+275 TGNNWAD
-282 ETATNGSW
+282 E
-290 ADGTAAAGSWG
+290 AASAGSW
-301 AGTGSTAAGGW
+301 S
-312 GTGSTAAGG
+312 S
-321 WGTPTAIAGASTLSP
+321 S
-336 ISIAAASDQA
+336 A
-346 ASSSSDTPATV
+346 ASSGLSTSASAGAAPLAPISAAATTSQADDASTDTPATV

-372 CSSVSKIKAKNR
+372 CSSVPKIKAKNR
-384 MDSDQT
+384 MDSNQT